1 MTHWFDW
8 LSRSIFVSLWLTDT
22 ETSVLSTMVPL
33 LRVIP
38 RRGWLQQLWTWSPL
52 LMKTPS
58 TSYPTTTI
66 NSCSRRSSLPVS
78 LSFSSMA
85 LQVSLWVWRR
95 ILHLII
101 FQKQSPQR
109 SIFSSIPM
117 LPLLTSCV
125 MYPVQTYQKAVSL
138 LALRVSRTPM
148 KQDVAH
154 SRLAQRFRSNVSPQG
169 KWALSSL
176 SFPIWSDPRR
186 SLRRSKKTF
195 LPDV

>member
-85 LQVSLWVWRR
+85 LQVSLWVWQR
-95 ILHLII
+95 ISHPTI
-101 FQKQSPQR
+101 FQRQLQQR

-138 LALRVSRTPM
+138 LALRGSRMPT
-148 KQDVAH
+148 KLAAAH
-154 SRLAQRFRSNVSPQG
+154 LRLARRFRLNVSPHER
-169 KWALSSL
+169 WALSSL
-176 SFPIWSDPRR
+176 SCPIWSDPRR
-186 SLRRSKKTF
+186 SLRRSKRMF
-195 LPDV
+195 LLVV

>member
-8 LSRSIFVSLWLTDT
+8 PSHLTFVCPWLMDM
-22 ETSVLSTMVPL
+22 ETSAPLTTVPL
-33 LRVIP
+33 PRVIP
-38 RRGWLQQLWTWSPL
+38 RRGWLRQPWTWSHL

-58 TSYPTTTI
+58 TLFPTTTI

-78 LSFSSMA
+78 PSCSSMA
-85 LQVSLWVWRR
+85 LRASLWVWQR
-95 ILHLII
+95 ISHPTI
-101 FQKQSPQR
+101 FQRQSQQR

-117 LPLLTSCV
+117 RPLLTSCV
-125 MYPVQTYQKAVSL
+125 IYPAQTYQKAASSL
-138 LALRVSRTPM
+138 AWKASRTPM
-148 KQDVAH
+148 RQDVAH
-154 SRLAQRFRSNVSPQG
+154 SRLARRYRLNVSLHG

-176 SFPIWSDPRR
+176 SFPTWWDPRR

>member
-78 LSFSSMA
+78 LSFSSMV

-95 ILHLII
+95 ISRPTI

-176 SFPIWSDPRR
+176 SFPIWLGLRR